1 MTKDVERYMTEYYED
16 NAKKLHNVV
25 DRILAKFGGIT
36 DPTDFYSLANEV
48 FLDVMRRYDN
58 ESSFDIFLY
67 SCIDRKIKS
76 EITRRNR
83 DKRMQYARD
92 KDGRK
97 IKDEQGRPVIIP
109 LLYLDV
115 PVSEGESTFG
125 ELIPLKVK
133 EESPYKEIVLL
144 YLGTLSR
151 KQRQIAE
158 YLESGYHPSEI
169 RREMGI
175 SEDRYKML
183 FADMCSESKTRL
195 LKRAWKGAA
204 I

>member
-1 MTKDVERYMTEYYED
+1 M
-16 NAKKLHNVV
+16 V
-25 DRILAKFGGIT
+25 DRILSKFGGIT

-48 FLDVMRRYDN
+48 FFDVMRRYDN

-67 SCIDRKIKS
+67 SCLDRKIKT

-83 DKRMQYARD
+83 DKRTQYARD

-97 IKDEQGRPVIIP
+97 IRDEQGRPVVIK
-109 LLYLDV
+109 LLYLDA
-115 PVSEGESTFG
+115 PVGEDGATFG
-125 ELIPLKVK
+125 ELIPIKEK
-133 EESPYKEIVLL
+133 EENPYTDIILRYMEK
-144 YLGTLSR
+144 LSK

-158 YLESGYHPSEI
+158 YLEVGYHPSEI

-175 SEDRYKML
+175 SEDRYRML
-183 FADMCSESKTRL
+183 FADMCSESKTRQ